1 MIGIFVANGL
11 WGIEKNIGS
20 RDNQVG
26 RCIDLKNTFKASGR
40 DRKPRRCKRCGC
52 IKSEPAC
59 CRPVK
64 NRNRFRSYRHAGGG
78 DPKWSDTIR
87 LPVPF
92 RFREILRVRHLG
104 RAPSL
109 NGNKSGRPGGRIP
122 SVEAIKPTGYP
133 GGLLRPATFYLN
145 TGRAFCFQSMWVTTL
160 TRADRPVAVSHLTF
174 TFISLSLVELY
185 RVGCKVFIS

>member
-1 MIGIFVANGL
+1 MTERFGSVDWNFRSKRPLGNR
-11 WGIEKNIGS
+11 EKHQQVG
-20 RDNQVG
+20 DNQVG

-40 DRKPRRCKRCGC
+40 DRKPRRCKRCGS

-122 SVEAIKPTGYP
+122 SEEAIKATGYH
-133 GGLLRPATFYLN
+133 GGPLRPATFYLN
-145 TGRAFCFQSMWVTTL
+145 TVGRAFVSTQCGS
-160 TRADRPVAVSHLTF
+160 RP
-174 TFISLSLVELY
+174 
-185 RVGCKVFIS
+185 